1 MVDWLTGE
9 TAAWGEDEE
18 AGDGHWL
25 PGAIPGQDWEPRE
38 AVQTTGLQPEG
49 GVPGWPQTEAH
60 WQGQPHSGQVWEG
73 PCPSVYIDYIDYI
86 YFFLII
92 HNMIYILTSLPSL

>member
-38 AVQTTGLQPEG
+38 AIQTTGLQPEG
-49 GVPGWPQTEAH
+49 GVPGRPQTEAH

-73 PCPSVYIDYIDYI
+73 PCPSVNIDYI
-86 YFFLII
+86 YFFLIN
-92 HNMIYILTSLPSL
+92 HNTCMIYILTSLPSL